1 MEEKL
6 IGNGFLN
13 VLVKR
18 TLAGRNLERETG
30 IEPATSSLG
39 SWHSTTEL
47 LPPLGAVTAEIV
59 TLCGLLQNLSV
70 RFGHGRP
77 KLVLKRITTKLFC
90 DPGLYLKSPAYNNAR
105 FQACLYSRD
114 ISLFCLFC

>member
-1 MEEKL
+1 MDEKQMS
-6 IGNGFLN
+6 N
-13 VLVKR
+13 VSIKSSMRRGIFSRV
-18 TLAGRNLERETG
+18 LERETG

-114 ISLFCLFC
+114 